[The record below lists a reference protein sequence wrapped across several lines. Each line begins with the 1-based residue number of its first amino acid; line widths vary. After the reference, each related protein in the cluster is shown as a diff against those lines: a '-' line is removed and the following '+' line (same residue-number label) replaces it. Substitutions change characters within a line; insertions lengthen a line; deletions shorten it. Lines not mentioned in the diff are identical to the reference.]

1 MVLGLP
7 HFLASL
13 LDHRFLG
20 ERLTAEQKE
29 QAYEYFNSTN
39 TDFVPF
45 VMALTSKS
53 KPFPYFMYGPNFK
66 KTSPLL
72 WRKSVPIAESA
83 CPDKNIFIE
92 RINQLLTA
100 VASTAGIE
108 RCFSSF
114 GLVHFN
120 LRNNLGTEK
129 TAKLVFMFK
138 YLNSSSYQ
146 KHDNLEW
153 IWPEQETERRENE
166 EAELSLGCFTGF
178 DSDTSD
184 VKPSS

>member
-1 MVLGLP
+1 
-7 HFLASL
+7 
-13 LDHRFLG
+13 
-20 ERLTAEQKE
+20 
-29 QAYEYFNSTN
+29 
-39 TDFVPF
+39 
-45 VMALTSKS
+45 MALTSKS
-53 KPFPYFMYGPNFK
+53 KPFPSFMYHPNFK

-72 WRKSVPIAESA
+72 WWKSVPIVKSA
-83 CPDKNIFIE
+83 WPEKNIFLE

-100 VASTAGIE
+100 VASTASIE

-114 GLVHFN
+114 GLVHSK

-129 TAKLVFMFK
+129 AAKLVFMFK

-153 IWPEQETERRENE
+153 IWRAQETERRENE
-166 EAELSLGCFTGF
+166 EAELSLRCFTGF

-184 VKPSS
+184 VEPSY